1 MTVVGVLGFQG
12 DIEEHLDAWKRALD
26 EERKDARVVVV
37 KRAEQ
42 IEELS
47 AVSIPGGEST
57 VIGSLAE
64 RLKVI
69 SRLKEAILN
78 GLPTLG
84 TCAGMIVL
92 AKKTK
97 DAVVADK
104 DQPLIGVMDIEVR
117 RNHFGRQPD
126 SFEAQISVPVLG
138 DQPFPGVFIRAPIIT
153 HVGAGVN
160 TLASLSDG
168 IVAARQ
174 ENIVVTSFHPELAS
188 DTRFHRYFLREVAHI

>member
-1 MTVVGVLGFQG
+1 MTVIGVLGFQG
-12 DIEEHLDAWKRALD
+12 DIEEHLEAWKMALLD
-26 EERKDARVVVV
+26 EKEDVRVVVV

-92 AKKTK
+92 AKKSK
-97 DAVVADK
+97 DAVVGDK
-104 DQPLIGVMDIEVR
+104 DQPLVGVMDIEVE

-126 SFEAQISVPVLG
+126 SFEAQVSIPVLG
-138 DQPFPGVFIRAPIIT
+138 EQPFLGVFIRAPIIT
-153 HVGAGVN
+153 HVGAAVQP
-160 TLASLSDG
+160 LASLSDG

-174 ENIVVTSFHPELAS
+174 ENIVVTSFHPELAN
-188 DTRFHRYFLREVAHI
+188 DTRFHRYFLREIAHL